1 MAEATPAPPPTGV
14 GEIDREH
21 ALELR
26 VVREI
31 QAALLAGDRQR
42 AKSLLERLEAFTEA
56 HFLTEQL
63 LMRQHAY
70 PGYEAHQQEHDRLIG
85 ELRDLRRALEAGR
98 AGAGFTV
105 RVRLAVL
112 ALMRAQDVHEAVTQE
127 LPALL
132 GVETCTLAVEAAP
145 APVFAF
151 LPLGVRSLPP
161 GTVGRLIGRGR
172 DAVVRQTPGDLSLLH
187 GEAAPLVLRDALA
200 RVPLAG
206 PNPALIAIGARDT
219 AALPMRQTVAVLAFL
234 GRAVAA
240 ALSR

>member
-1 MAEATPAPPPTGV
+1 MTTRPLPAEEIPPGPTAEEVAAFLEANPGFLAERPEIYRSLQPPRRLHGERLADHMAAMLDAERTRT
-14 GEIDREH
+14 R
-21 ALELR
+21 ALEAE
-26 VVREI
+26 VR
-31 QAALLAGDRQR
+31 A
-42 AKSLLERLEAFTEA
+42 
-56 HFLTEQL
+56 
-63 LMRQHAY
+63 
-70 PGYEAHQQEHDRLIG
+70 
-85 ELRDLRRALEAGR
+85 ALEAGR